1 MPNLDDVRQKSD
13 LLSSLI
19 RERIDVNLRKW
30 LQEYSGRLRFHPLE
44 NLMISQKAW
53 NHTRKIGVPGH
64 LVFANPEILE
74 TRPQTSQHYR
84 GMALLSQKQVGQLA
98 KTVAKWEDGSLK
110 RPISRES
117 SLKVARLY
125 NAVISSIIEGST
137 DWALENGYR
146 NIIATMG
153 IRLDGMYRNRIGRIA
168 EDLIKARILKWVQ
181 EHSLLK
187 SICGERAYRLKDN
200 ILMTCGS
207 EPDIKFER
215 NGRLIATVEIKGGK
229 DPAGALER
237 LGAMQKSFAETPAG
251 CINFLVAGVVT
262 PEMGSRLEE
271 IGTVKV
277 FLLDDLSNNADAWNK
292 FMREIFHYTVR
303 IT

>member
-1 MPNLDDVRQKSD
+1 MPDLNDVRQKSE
-13 LLSSLI
+13 LLSGLI
-19 RERIDVNLRKW
+19 RERIDVELGKW
-30 LQEYSGRLRFHPLE
+30 IENYSGRLRFYPLE

-64 LVFANPEILE
+64 LVFAHPKILE

-110 RPISRES
+110 RPIPRQA

-125 NAVISSIIEGST
+125 NAVISSIIEGSA

-200 ILMTCGS
+200 ILMTYGS

-215 NGRLIATVEIKGGK
+215 NGSLIATVEIKGGK

-277 FLLDDLSNNADAWNK
+277 FLLDDLSNKADTWNK
-292 FMREIFHYTVR
+292 FMREIFHYTIR

>member
-1 MPNLDDVRQKSD
+1 MPDLEDVRQKSD
-13 LLSSLI
+13 LLSGLI
-19 RERIDVNLRKW
+19 RQRSDVTLRKW
-30 LQEYSGRLRFHPLE
+30 IEEYSERLRFSPLE
-44 NLMISQKAW
+44 HLMISQKAW
-53 NHTRKIGVPGH
+53 NHTREIGVPVH
-64 LVFANPEILE
+64 LVFAHPKILRN
-74 TRPQTSQHYR
+74 RPQTSQHYR

-98 KTVAKWEDGSLK
+98 TTVAKWEDGSLK
-110 RPISRES
+110 RPVRKQA
-117 SLKVARLY
+117 SLDVARLY

-153 IRLDGMYRNRIGRIA
+153 IRLDGMYRNRIGRLA
-168 EDLIKARILKWVQ
+168 EDLIKERILKWVQ
-181 EHSLLK
+181 EHSLLI
-187 SICGERAYRLKDN
+187 SVCEERAYRLEGD
-200 ILMTCGS
+200 IVMTYGS
-207 EPDIKFER
+207 EPDIQFEKR
-215 NGRLIATVEIKGGK
+215 GSLIATVEIKGGK

-262 PEMGSRLEE
+262 PEMESRLEG

-277 FLLDDLSNNADAWNK
+277 FILDDLSKNADAWNR

-303 IT
+303 II